1 MQSKQG
7 LCRTDPIDTG
17 PPGPHG
23 LYGHWTC
30 RAAGPGGGGETET
43 KITPAKTNP
52 PAFAWEEPGE
62 TGPRGSG
69 GDRKAAAAAVGYVP
83 AASHP
88 APGITPPGFRLK
100 MWSGRRAVVQFQIIT
115 HISDNRVLYLFSSLS
130 IKKKKKNPK
139 CGKGILQLLGE
150 AKQAGPQPSSSTG
163 GHTQGKGKMEQIY
176 LSNLK

>member
-130 IKKKKKNPK
+130 IKKKKKK
-139 CGKGILQLLGE
+139 TKVWKRYFAASRRSKAGRSSALFQHRGSHTGE
-150 AKQAGPQPSSSTG
+150 RQNGA
-163 GHTQGKGKMEQIY
+163 
-176 LSNLK
+176 NLPL